1 MLRIVQARDGREL
14 AVEVRGDPRGK
25 PVFLLHGT
33 PGSRLGPVPRSAVL
47 YRLGVRLVT
56 FDRPGYGGSD
66 RLPGRRVADAA
77 ADVQTIADDL
87 GLDRFAVVGRSG
99 GGPHSLACAA
109 LLPDRTTRVAV
120 LVGLAPKDAH
130 GLDWSGG
137 MAPSNT
143 QEYSTVEAAKHR
155 MAVGLER
162 RGRAIREDPASLI
175 AELRPELPEPDRKV
189 FADSGIR
196 AMLVRNYA
204 EALRTSVDGW
214 VDDALAF
221 SRGWGFSLER
231 ISVPVLLWHGA
242 ADVFSPVEHSR
253 WLAARIPTAT
263 VIVDPHAAHF
273 GALAM
278 VPEVL
283 SWAIGPDAHTG

>member
-1 MLRIVQARDGREL
+1 LLVLRIVQARDGREL

-33 PGSRLGPVPRSAVL
+33 PGSRLGPVPRSGVL
-47 YRLGVRLVT
+47 YRLGIQLVT

-77 ADVQTIADDL
+77 ADVQAIADDL

-130 GLDWSGG
+130 GLDWYGG
-137 MAPSNT
+137 MAPSNVK
-143 QEYSTVEAAKHR
+143 EYTTIEAARKKL
-155 MAVGLER
+155 ANGLESR
-162 RGRAIREDPASLI
+162 SREIRENPASLI
-175 AELRPELPEPDRKV
+175 AQLRPELPESDRRV
-189 FADSGIR
+189 VADSGIR

-204 EALRTSVDGW
+204 EALRESADGW
-214 VDDALAF
+214 IDDALAF
-221 SRGWGFSLER
+221 SLSWGFSLDR
-231 ISVPVLLWHGA
+231 ISVPVLLWHGED
-242 ADVFSPVEHSR
+242 DVFSPVEHTR
-253 WLAARIPTAT
+253 WLAGRIPTAT
-263 VIVDPHAAHF
+263 MIVEPGTAHF
-273 GALAM
+273 GAFSML
-278 VPEVL
+278 PEVL
-283 SWAIGPDAHTG
+283 SWAIR